1 MAHEEAAHAPH
12 EHHAHDP
19 HPPQYMVAEFRES
32 PLEAVN
38 IFYVGNDKKAALTA
52 YQQHKDAVGVR
63 LSPIGGDFNRTTT
76 PTTETT

>member
-1 MAHEEAAHAPH
+1 MAHEEAAH
-12 EHHAHDP
+12 EHKAHTHDA
-19 HPPQYMVAEFRES
+19 HPPQYLVGEFRES